1 MRAILSSTSAMHPSS
16 QSVLHSPH
24 VHRLGMWRGSESQ
37 SARRALRNLG
47 RDDRAVLR
55 TLHRKRF
62 LGVADEADSCSR
74 SRQSSQI
81 PHPTGRSTG
90 RSARPKTKPLGSPA
104 VQEWRRG
111 ELNPR
116 PRAVHLERLRS
127 LVRDLISP
135 PRRPRTG
142 SSEASSSDFSS
153 AAVRAPAAAYPDLRR
168 LSRPYGL
175 EPVRRR
181 SP

>member
-1 MRAILSSTSAMHPSS
+1 MFDAKTGPLRPSKWN
-16 QSVLHSPH
+16 P
-24 VHRLGMWRGSESQ
+24 
-37 SARRALRNLG
+37 
-47 RDDRAVLR
+47 
-55 TLHRKRF
+55 
-62 LGVADEADSCSR
+62 VANPPA
-74 SRQSSQI
+74 
-81 PHPTGRSTG
+81 
-90 RSARPKTKPLGSPA
+90 TK
-104 VQEWRRG
+104 WRRG

-116 PRAVHLERLRS
+116 PRAVRLERLRR

-175 EPVRRR
+175 EPVRRHG
-181 SP
+181 P